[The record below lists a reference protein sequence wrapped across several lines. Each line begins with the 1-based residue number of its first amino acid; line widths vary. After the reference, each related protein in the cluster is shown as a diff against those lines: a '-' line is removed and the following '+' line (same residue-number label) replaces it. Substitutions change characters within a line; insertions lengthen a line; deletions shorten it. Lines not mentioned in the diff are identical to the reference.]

1 MRNLPVAYYATIA
14 GSLSIAVG
22 LVVVSYGHIRKFAI
36 QAGAA
41 AWEASVIA
49 VTVDALVVLS
59 IAAIGHARG
68 VGQQPP
74 AMAKVALIVGIV
86 ATTGANIHHG
96 VDHGWAG
103 IVVSLWVPVAA
114 ELAYQLAMAAVRIGP
129 HGHQR
134 EGRPVI
140 CGHRISV
147 ATAMERV
154 HARPVICGPDVPVAM
169 LAVTLV
175 AVRRP
180 APRDPRPVI
189 CTRVVPLAT
198 VAATMPRPA
207 VAICGGHL
215 ISVATVVRPL
225 ADLRPVI
232 CGHVVAIA
240 DVPFPAPLA
249 DLRHEICVRPITP
262 AEVIARTVVAA
273 PDVPVAT
280 EKKTL
285 PAPRKRTTAT
295 DAATTATTAT
305 REDAVLDWLTDPTAA
320 TDRMATATGEDVAE
334 LLATSGHGTVSART
348 GRRILKSARARA
360 EADTMSTDTVAA

>member
-1 MRNLPVAYYATIA
+1 MRNLAFIATITGALVIA
-14 GSLSIAVG
+14 GSLLI
-22 LVVVSYGHIRKFAI
+22 VSFGHIKTFAES
-36 QAGAA
+36 AGAGPRDA
-41 AWEASVIA
+41 VIIA
-49 VTVDALVVLS
+49 ITVDALVVLAL
-59 IAAIGHARG
+59 AAIGQARRLG
-68 VGQQPP
+68 HRPP
-74 AMAKVALIVGIV
+74 LIAEVALVTGIV
-86 ATTGANIHHG
+86 ATTGANLHYG
-96 VDHGWAG
+96 WSHGWMG

-114 ELAYQLAMAAVRIGP
+114 ELSYQLAMTAIRMAGEGNTSSSVATGP
-129 HGHQR
+129 D
-134 EGRPVI
+134 GRSVI
-140 CGHRISV
+140 CGH
-147 ATAMERV
+147 
-154 HARPVICGPDVPVAM
+154 DVPVAA

-189 CTRVVPLAT
+189 CTRVVPVAT
-198 VAATMPRPA
+198 VAATRPPRPRPV